1 MKNPVPKA
9 QENFAQTVGRN
20 PPTENG
26 GDEYSSVKKTA
37 RVDPVSRYLQKTFT
51 YSGRAPRGEF
61 WWPVVFCWFPVNLL
75 AGVSANALDF
85 NTLIGNVVGGFLL
98 IIYLFLILASVAA
111 MVRRLHDQ
119 NLSGWWLYGFGI
131 ASVVL
136 SFRPEN
142 QALQITFVG
151 LLSFY
156 WCGLLVLMTRRGN
169 PDINKYGPPN
179 DNG

>member
-1 MKNPVPKA
+1 
-9 QENFAQTVGRN
+9 
-20 PPTENG
+20 
-26 GDEYSSVKKTA
+26 
-37 RVDPVSRYLQKTFT
+37 
-51 YSGRAPRGEF
+51 
-61 WWPVVFCWFPVNLL
+61 PVVFCWFPVNLL

>member
-151 LLSFY
+151 L
-156 WCGLLVLMTRRGN
+156 
-169 PDINKYGPPN
+169 
-179 DNG
+179 